1 MENGLITKVIFVN
14 NISVD
19 AKTKLGNNTGTTYS
33 DVLSFG
39 GIKNNKN

>member
-19 AKTKLGNNTGTTYS
+19 SKTKLGNNTGTTYS

-39 GIKNNKN
+39 DIKNNKN